1 MPRLATAAALTA
13 AVLATAGPAAT
24 SLAAA
29 TAATAPAS
37 ASAAPASSA
46 HLTDAGV
53 RVGVQSPSARDVC
66 PDTALILT
74 VPGTT
79 PAVGGTG
86 TVTVTDTA
94 TGEVADRVDLAD
106 PASYQRTIGGAVNA
120 DGTAHEFSYH
130 PVTVDGDT
138 AAIHLHRTL
147 AEGHR
152 YRVTVGPGVVTALTA
167 PVSWS
172 FRVRSR
178 LPVGRTLTVD
188 AAGHADYC
196 TVQGAIDAVPAGTAV
211 PHTIRVRPGTYTE
224 LDWVPAGK
232 PHLTVEGTGRD
243 PGATVLEYDNN
254 NTFNS
259 AHAVGICPRQRIPGH
274 DDNNCWR
281 GSFNVEADDFRLHD
295 LTLHNT
301 TAYGGS
307 QAEAFRGNADRIVLD
322 RVRLLS
328 YQDTLRLQGRGFVT
342 DSYIEG
348 DVDFTWGVGSA
359 LIQDSELRSLH
370 AGYVTQVRND
380 ATHPGYVFLRD
391 RLTAAD
397 TVPAGS
403 VYLGRIDPTVYP
415 YSQVLFI
422 DTAMGP
428 HIAPAGWKLDHA
440 DCSQASDLRFLE
452 YGSTDLDG
460 APLDTAARL
469 SCSGRLTSGQAALWS
484 DPRTVLSGWDPER
497 R

>member
-1 MPRLATAAALTA
+1 MPRPATAAALTA
-13 AVLATAGPAAT
+13 VV
-24 SLAAA
+24 LAAA
-29 TAATAPAS
+29 SPATTASAGASAGAAT
-37 ASAAPASSA
+37 
-46 HLTDAGV
+46 GV
-53 RVGVQSPSARDVC
+53 RGGVQGPSAQNAC
-66 PDTALILT
+66 PDTALFLT
-74 VPGTT
+74 VPGAAA
-79 PAVGGTG
+79 AVGGTG
-86 TVTVTDTA
+86 TVTVTDA
-94 TGEVADRVDLAD
+94 GTGAVADRIDLAD

-120 DGTAHEFSYH
+120 DGTAHEFDYH

-138 AAIHLHRTL
+138 AAIHLHHAL
-147 AEGHR
+147 GEGRR

-167 PVSWS
+167 PLSWS
-172 FRVRSR
+172 FRVRPR
-178 LPVGRTLTVD
+178 LSTGRTLTVD
-188 AAGHADYC
+188 AAGRGDYC
-196 TVQGAIDAVPAGTAV
+196 TVQGAVDAVPPGATA
-211 PHTIRVRPGTYTE
+211 PHTVLVRPGTYTE
-224 LDWVPAGK
+224 LDWVPADK

-259 AHAVGICPRQRIPGH
+259 AHAVGVCPRQRIPGH
-274 DDNNCWR
+274 DDDNCWR
-281 GSFNVEADDFRLHD
+281 GSFNVEADDFRLRD

-301 TAYGGS
+301 TPYGGS

-342 DSYIEG
+342 RSYIEG
-348 DVDFTWGVGSA
+348 DVDFTWGVGA
-359 LIQDSELRSLH
+359 VLIQDSELKSLH

-391 RLTAAD
+391 RLTATG

-415 YSQVLFI
+415 YSQVAFI
-422 DTAMGP
+422 GTAMGP

-440 DCSQASDLRFLE
+440 DCSQAPDLRFWE
-452 YGSTDLDG
+452 YGSTDAG
-460 APLDTAARL
+460 GGPLDTSARLPCSRHLTAEQAAR
-469 SCSGRLTSGQAALWS
+469 WS